1 MIRFKATTIGVFV
14 SWLLLQTAVGQ
25 SLEAGQQF
33 FAQRKFAEA
42 RKQLAGI
49 KEGHRDFA
57 ASQYYLGRI
66 AFEEKDYEKSLDY
79 FEAAVETNDK
89 VADYQEWL
97 GNAMGNVARD
107 ANMIRQGLLAPKMKA
122 AWEKSIAL
130 DPTRVGPRQ
139 SLIEYYLE
147 APSMMGGSEEK
158 AEATAR
164 DIMALNP
171 AEGHRALGNVF
182 NRTKRLEEA
191 EKEYR
196 EAVRLDEK
204 LTPVLANFYVAH
216 QQFDKAFLL
225 HAKDI
230 EKNADNML
238 AHYQYGRTAA
248 ISGRNLDIGEKSLKK
263 YLTYTPK
270 ENEPSHAGAYMRL
283 AQISEKRGNQEEA
296 KKLYE
301 QALSKDPT
309 LKEAKEGLQR
319 VKG

>member
-1 MIRFKATTIGVFV
+1 MIIGCWVV
-14 SWLLLQTAVGQ
+14 ALALQTAAQ
-25 SLEAGQQF
+25 SLEVGQQF
-33 FAQRKFAEA
+33 FNQRKFTEA
-42 RKQLAGI
+42 RKQLSNI
-49 KEGHRDFA
+49 KDGHRDFA
-57 ASQYYLGRI
+57 AAQYYLGRI
-66 AFEEKDYEKSLDY
+66 AFEEKEYEESLDF
-79 FEAAVETNDK
+79 FEEAVEANDK
-89 VADYQEWL
+89 VADYHEWL

-130 DPTRVGPRQ
+130 DPNRVGPRL
-139 SLIEYYLE
+139 SLVEYYLE
-147 APSMMGGSEEK
+147 APSVVGGSEEK

-164 DIMALNP
+164 DIIRLNP
-171 AEGHRALGNVF
+171 VEGHRALGNVY
-182 NRTKRLEEA
+182 NRTKRVEEA

-196 EAVRLDEK
+196 EVVRLDER

-248 ISGRNLDIGEKSLKK
+248 ISGKNLDAGEKSLKK
-263 YLTYTPK
+263 YLGYAPK

-283 AQISEKRGNQEEA
+283 AQISEKRGNQAEA

-301 QALSKDPT
+301 LALSKDPT